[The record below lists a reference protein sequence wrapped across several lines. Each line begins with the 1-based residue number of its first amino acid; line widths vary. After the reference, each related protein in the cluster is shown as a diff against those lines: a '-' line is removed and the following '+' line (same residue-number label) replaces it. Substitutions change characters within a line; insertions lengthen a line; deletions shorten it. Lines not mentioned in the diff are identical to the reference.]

1 VQNVANVSFARL
13 LTRELSRPSI
23 NFSHL
28 YGNILFKKGSFFLRG
43 RATLFD
49 SPVHFISQRYS
60 GTSQISVSFLPL
72 RPSLFCRLVF
82 GQSRKKILNKKWLGV
97 LSSTPK
103 CLVPG
108 ASLSS
113 SSVLHERA
121 KLWHPYPAG
130 NTFRRS
136 SALFHR

>member
-1 VQNVANVSFARL
+1 VQNVANISSARL
-13 LTRELSRPSI
+13 LTRELSRPYQLLAFI
-23 NFSHL
+23 WKH
-28 YGNILFKKGSFFLRG
+28 IVQKGSFFLRG

-49 SPVHFISQRYS
+49 SPVYFISQRYS
-60 GTSQISVSFLPL
+60 GISQISVSFLPL

-121 KLWHPYPAG
+121 KLWRPYPAG

-136 SALFHR
+136 GALFHR